1 MFQFIKFFLLCCPT
15 RYKSAND
22 FGIALSFPY
31 FECNFLGKSIVE
43 GRGKYDKLL
52 IGWRIVGDSYAM
64 LLEDAADTGSH
75 GDGMA
80 RYLEIEVIRKQRVK
94 LNA

>member
-43 GRGKYDKLL
+43 GR
-52 IGWRIVGDSYAM
+52 
-64 LLEDAADTGSH
+64 
-75 GDGMA
+75 
-80 RYLEIEVIRKQRVK
+80 
-94 LNA
+94 